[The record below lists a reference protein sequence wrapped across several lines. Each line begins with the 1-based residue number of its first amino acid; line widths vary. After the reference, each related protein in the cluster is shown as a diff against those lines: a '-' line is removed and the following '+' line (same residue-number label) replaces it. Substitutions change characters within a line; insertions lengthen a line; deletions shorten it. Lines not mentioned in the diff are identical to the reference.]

1 MDSILTIIHQFFF
14 CLTDDIQNVYCSVF
28 EKCWTKEIA
37 SRDNYAPN
45 MCLFLMTKVVKEGKS
60 FSSYMNRL
68 YSYRLD
74 MKGRNAIRESFK
86 LIDFSNSQSDG
97 LKKLILYSLTM
108 NRFFAHTHG
117 KKLLTQ
123 FLILNSE
130 FPRDC
135 LHSLQTC
142 LLSMPASSLRKWGD
156 IIIAADLACT
166 DEEYDLLHPLT
177 RSIRSAL
184 ERDMIQELLNICI
197 HASDPHTFLS
207 LKTLIG
213 TFVHCRKHKVLW
225 NRLTE
230 LYEPIIFRALAAIN
244 SLVRRHA
251 VVVFTDCF
259 PLGNSEVRDSYSIEE
274 QFKSILVQA

>member
-1 MDSILTIIHQFFF
+1 M
-14 CLTDDIQNVYCSVF
+14 
-28 EKCWTKEIA
+28 
-37 SRDNYAPN
+37 RD
-45 MCLFLMTKVVKEGKS
+45 
-60 FSSYMNRL
+60 
-68 YSYRLD
+68 
-74 MKGRNAIRESFK
+74 RNAIRESFK
-86 LIDFSNSQSDG
+86 LIDFSSPQSSE
-97 LKKLILYSLTM
+97 LKKLILHSLTM
-108 NRFFAHTHG
+108 TRFFAHTHG

-130 FPRDC
+130 FPREC
-135 LHSLQTC
+135 LRSLKTC

-166 DEEYDLLHPLT
+166 DEECHHRLLLT
-177 RSIRSAL
+177 RSVRTAL
-184 ERDMIQELLNICI
+184 ERDMIQELLSICV

-230 LYEPIIFRALAAIN
+230 LYEPIIFRSLAAVN
-244 SLVRRHA
+244 STVRRHA

-259 PLGNSEVRDSYSIEE
+259 PLGSSEVRDSYSIEE
-274 QFKSILVQA
+274 QFKSILVAV